1 MTNPI
6 LTPKQIDSPLEELID
21 RSMEQ
26 RDICRERGLYEM
38 ARTFQDVARFLYALK
53 VAANL

>member
-6 LTPKQIDSPLEELID
+6 LATKNSPLEELID

-26 RDICRERGLYEM
+26 RDICLEQNLFEM
-38 ARTFQDVARFLYALK
+38 ARTFTDVAKFLYALK
-53 VAANL
+53 IAADL